1 MITKEDLLGMSR
13 RDLKGTLAKGHPIEA
28 EELSNREYHGI
39 SLGLPRWAE
48 KLSWKKFKKVFRRE
62 QFGGLRGWNVA
73 VVDNSRLSPGPAG
86 SVGRDSSTGNLC
98 FESAS
103 VALRPRNGLDED
115 WIDAK
120 RGNVPITYWH
130 YVVVPAQGHLLPGP
144 YEEGLLIHYGWGG
157 NSRLST
163 MRPIRD
169 PLLAV
174 NEGSNELLLGYS
186 YLDFGFARFD
196 TPTFF
201 CLIRGGP
208 LNYDVPPPRTQ
219 HFPERTGDE

>member
-13 RDLKGTLAKGHPIEA
+13 RDLKDTLANGHSIEA

-62 QFGGLRGWNVA
+62 QSGSLRGWNAA
-73 VVDNSRLSPGPAG
+73 VVD
-86 SVGRDSSTGNLC
+86 
-98 FESAS
+98 
-103 VALRPRNGLDED
+103 NGLDED
-115 WIDAK
+115 WIDTK

-144 YEEGLLIHYGWGG
+144 YDMGLLIHYGWGG
-157 NSRLST
+157 NSLLST

-219 HFPERTGDE
+219 YFPELTGDE